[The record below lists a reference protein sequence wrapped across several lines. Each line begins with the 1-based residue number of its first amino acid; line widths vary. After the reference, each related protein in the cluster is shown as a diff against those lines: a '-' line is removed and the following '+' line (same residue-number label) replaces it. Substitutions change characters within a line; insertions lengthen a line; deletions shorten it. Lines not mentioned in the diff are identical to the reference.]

1 MPGRP
6 REGTFFHRFLRYWLP
21 ALAYV
26 TLIITLSAQ
35 PHLKPPLDFRFADK
49 LAHLVEYG
57 VLGAL
62 LVRALRG
69 TLRLRLAFA
78 AALLAIAIGAL
89 IGAGDEY
96 FQGFV
101 PGRESSVLDW
111 MADVAGITLAQMV
124 YALAVR
130 R

>member
-6 REGTFFHRFLRYWLP
+6 QGSSVFRDFLRYWLP

-35 PHLKPPLDFRFADK
+35 PHLKVPFDFRYSDK
-49 LAHLVEYG
+49 LAHLAEYG
-57 VLGAL
+57 VLGLL
-62 LVRALRG
+62 LVRALHG
-69 TLRLRLAFA
+69 SLGLPLAVTT
-78 AALLAIAIGAL
+78 ALLAIGIGAL

-96 FQGFV
+96 FQSFV
-101 PGRESSVLDW
+101 PGRDSSVFDW
-111 MADVAGITLAQMV
+111 MADVTGVTLAQIAYRV
-124 YALAVR
+124 AVR